1 MPRAMLDD
9 ADGTLVLL
17 RDSVAQFAEQHGGAR
32 RLREKRD
39 RGDDLD
45 HALWIEMARAG
56 WTGLLL
62 PEDFDGAGLGM
73 REQAVVCESLGHA
86 LIAEPIAH
94 LAVFSN
100 TLIADADA
108 SAERQRLAYEIAHG
122 RVIAAPAWRDPA
134 AGQPGVSVT
143 AELRGHAFVLDG
155 TKHYVDAAHAAT
167 DLLVVATTADGVV
180 LLSVPA
186 HATGVSIAARPG
198 IDGAC
203 IAAVTF
209 SGCHVEAG
217 RLLGR
222 AKTADALLRKPLL
235 HARLALAAELA
246 GLASAALEQTVAY
259 TKSRVQF
266 GKPIASFQS
275 IQHRLVEMWI
285 DAELACAAVTRAVE
299 RLTAVDDREANLA
312 VLAAKARAGDAALS
326 ICRRAVHLHGAMG
339 FTDECEIG
347 LYLKRAI
354 NLNAALG
361 QPEQLRLQFIELERA
376 A

>member
-1 MPRAMLDD
+1 MPRAMLED
-9 ADGTLVLL
+9 ADGTLALL

-32 RLREKRD
+32 RLRAKRD

-45 HALWIEMARAG
+45 SALWVEMARAG

-62 PEDFDGAGLGM
+62 PEEFDGAGLTM
-73 REQAVVCESLGHA
+73 REQAVVSESLGLG
-86 LIAEPIAH
+86 LIAEPVAH

-100 TLIADADA
+100 TLIGDAAA
-108 SAERQRLAYEIAHG
+108 SVERQRLAYEIAHG
-122 RVIAAPAWRDPA
+122 RVIASPAWRDPST
-134 AGQPGVSVT
+134 GQPGAPVT
-143 AELRGHAFVLDG
+143 ADLRGGAFVLNG
-155 TKHYVDAAHAAT
+155 TKHYVDAARAAT
-167 DLLVVATTADGVV
+167 DFLVTAATADGAL

-186 HATGVSIAARPG
+186 HAAGVSVATRPG
-198 IDGAC
+198 IDGAG

-209 SGCHVEAG
+209 SGCHVEAA
-217 RLLGR
+217 RLLSR
-222 AKTADALLRKPLL
+222 SKTADALLRKPTLR
-235 HARLALAAELA
+235 ARLALAAELA
-246 GLASAALEQTVAY
+246 GVGCGALEQTVAY

-285 DAELACAAVTRAVE
+285 DAELACAAVARAVE
-299 RLTAVDDREANLA
+299 RLCVVDDREAHLA
-312 VLAAKARAGDAALS
+312 VLAAKARAGEAALS

-339 FTDECEIG
+339 FTDECDIG

>member
-1 MPRAMLDD
+1 
-9 ADGTLVLL
+9 V
-17 RDSVAQFAEQHGGAR
+17 
-32 RLREKRD
+32 
-39 RGDDLD
+39 
-45 HALWIEMARAG
+45 
-56 WTGLLL
+56 
-62 PEDFDGAGLGM
+62 
-73 REQAVVCESLGHA
+73 REQAVVSEGLGHA
-86 LIAEPIAH
+86 LIGEPMAL
-94 LAVFSN
+94 LAVLSN
-100 TLIADADA
+100 TLIAE
-108 SAERQRLAYEIAHG
+108 SAPSRERQRLAYEIAHG
-122 RVIAAPAWRDPA
+122 RVIASPAWRDPA
-134 AGQPGVSVT
+134 PGQQGVPVT
-143 AELRGHAFVLDG
+143 AELRSGAFVLNG
-155 TKHYVDAAHAAT
+155 TKHYVEASHAAT
-167 DLLVVATTADGVV
+167 DFLVTAANAEGVT

-186 HATGVSIAARPG
+186 HAANVSLGRREGV
-198 IDGAC
+198 DGAA
-203 IAAVTF
+203 IATVKF
-209 SGCHVEAG
+209 SNCHVEAD

-222 AKTADALLRKPLL
+222 ADSAGALLRKPVL

-246 GLASAALEQTVAY
+246 GIASGALEQTVAY

-299 RLTAVDDREANLA
+299 RLTAADDRDAHLA
-312 VLAAKARAGDAALS
+312 VLAAKARAGEAALS

-339 FTDECEIG
+339 FTDECDIG

>member
-9 ADGTLVLL
+9 ADGTLALL

-32 RLREKRD
+32 RLRDKRD

-45 HALWIEMARAG
+45 HALWVEMARAG
-56 WTGLLL
+56 WAGLLL
-62 PEDFDGAGLGM
+62 PEEFDGAGLGM
-73 REQAVVCESLGHA
+73 REQAVVSEGLGYA
-86 LIAEPIAH
+86 LIAEPVAS

-100 TLIADADA
+100 TLIADAAA
-108 SAERQRLAYEIAHG
+108 SRERKRLAYEIAHG
-122 RVIAAPAWRDPA
+122 RVIASPAWCDPA
-134 AGQPGVSVT
+134 PRQPGAPVT
-143 AELRGHAFVLDG
+143 AELRSGAFVLNG
-155 TKHYVDAAHAAT
+155 TKHYVDAADAAT
-167 DLLVVATTADGVV
+167 DFLVTASTSDGVV
-180 LLSVPA
+180 LVSVPA
-186 HATGVSIAARPG
+186 HAAGVSATKREG
-198 IDGAC
+198 VDGAA
-203 IAAVTF
+203 IATVTF
-209 SGCHVEAG
+209 SGCHIEAD
-217 RLLGR
+217 RLLSR
-222 AKTADALLRKPLL
+222 AGSVDELLRKPLL
-235 HARLALAAELA
+235 QARLALAAELA
-246 GLASAALEQTVAY
+246 GIGSGALEQTVAY
-259 TKSRVQF
+259 TKNRVQF

-299 RLTAVDDREANLA
+299 RLTTADDREARLA
-312 VLAAKARAGDAALS
+312 VLAAKARAGEAALS

-339 FTDECEIG
+339 YTDECDIG

>member
-1 MPRAMLDD
+1 MPRAMLED
-9 ADGTLVLL
+9 ADGTLALL
-17 RDSVAQFAEQHGGAR
+17 RDSVAQFAEQHGGAK
-32 RLREKRD
+32 RLREKRN

-45 HALWIEMARAG
+45 SALWIEMARAG

-62 PEDFDGAGLGM
+62 PEEFDGAGLAM
-73 REQAVVCESLGHA
+73 REQAVVSESLGYG
-86 LIAEPIAH
+86 LIAEPIAQ

-100 TLIADADA
+100 TLIGDAAA

-122 RVIAAPAWRDPA
+122 RVVASPAWRDPA
-134 AGQPGVSVT
+134 AGQSGVAVT
-143 AELRGHAFVLDG
+143 AELRGRAFVLNG
-155 TKHYVDAAHAAT
+155 TKHYVDATSAAT
-167 DLLVVATTADGVV
+167 DFLVTATTADGAI

-186 HATGVSIAARPG
+186 HAAGVSIATRPG
-198 IDGAC
+198 IDGAG
-203 IAAVTF
+203 IAAVNF
-209 SGCHVEAG
+209 SGCHVEAD

-222 AKTADALLRKPLL
+222 ADRAEALLRKPLL
-235 HARLALAAELA
+235 RARLALAAELA
-246 GLASAALEQTVAY
+246 GLASGALEQTVAY

-275 IQHRLVEMWI
+275 IQHRLVEMWM
-285 DAELACAAVTRAVE
+285 DAELGCAAVTRAVE
-299 RLTAVDDREANLA
+299 RLTVADDREAHLA
-312 VLAAKARAGDAALS
+312 VLAAKARAGEAAVS

-339 FTDECEIG
+339 FTDECDIG

>member
-1 MPRAMLDD
+1 MPRAMLDN
-9 ADGTLVLL
+9 ADGTLALL
-17 RDSVAQFAEQHGGAR
+17 RDSVAQFAEQHGGAK
-32 RLREKRD
+32 RLRGKRD

-45 HALWIEMARAG
+45 SVLWIEMARAG

-62 PEDFDGAGLGM
+62 PEEFDGSGLGM
-73 REQAVVCESLGHA
+73 REQAVVSESLGFG

-100 TLIADADA
+100 TLIANAAA
-108 SAERQRLAYEIAHG
+108 SAERKRLAYEIAHG
-122 RVIAAPAWRDPA
+122 RVIASPAWRDPA
-134 AGQPGVSVT
+134 AGQSGVSVT
-143 AELRGHAFVLDG
+143 AELRGRAYVLNG
-155 TKHYVDAAHAAT
+155 TKHQVDAARAAT
-167 DLLVVATTADGVV
+167 DFLVTAATADGVV

-186 HATGVSIAARPG
+186 HAAGVSIATRPG
-198 IDGAC
+198 IDGAG

-209 SGCHVEAG
+209 SGCQVEAN

-222 AKTADALLRKPLL
+222 AESVGALLQKPLL
-235 HARLALAAELA
+235 RARLALAAELA
-246 GLASAALEQTVAY
+246 GLASGALEQTVAY
-259 TKSRVQF
+259 TKTRVQF

-275 IQHRLVEMWI
+275 IQHRLVEMWM
-285 DAELACAAVTRAVE
+285 DAELGCAAVTRAVE
-299 RLTAVDDREANLA
+299 RLTVADDREAHLA
-312 VLAAKARAGDAALS
+312 VLAAKARAGEAALS

-339 FTDECEIG
+339 FTDECDIG